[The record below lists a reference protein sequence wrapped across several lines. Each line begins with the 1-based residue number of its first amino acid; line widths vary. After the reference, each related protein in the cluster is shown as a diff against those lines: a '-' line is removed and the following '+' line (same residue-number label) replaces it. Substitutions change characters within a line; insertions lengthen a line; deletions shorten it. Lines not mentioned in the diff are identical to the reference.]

1 MKKKYSDLVLLILA
15 GELIFSLPFHITR
28 FFKPAVLDTF
38 QITNTNLGDA
48 FALYGILALLCYFP
62 GGYFADKLSPKK
74 LIFCSLLFTGV
85 GGLYYATLPHAKM
98 LPYLYAFWGITTILF
113 FWGALIKYT
122 SDWGGA
128 DQQGR
133 AFGYLEAGR
142 ALVASIFSSIAFLLV
157 YLLSQN
163 SESFSR
169 NSVQLVILFYA
180 ITTIVLSF
188 LILFFLQDKTN
199 KRTSGSPMGPSTN
212 INYYPV
218 FLISIIVVCAYCGFR
233 SIDNISLYLVEI
245 GKFTPIE
252 ASGFVTLLSYLRI
265 ISAVVAGFIADKI
278 TSIKLIIRLF
288 IVIILG
294 QSILF
299 SVYPQ
304 TFYHSLLVNGTLI
317 IVFISIVCLRAIY
330 FSLITHS
337 HIPSHR
343 YGFCVGI
350 VSVVGFTPDIFFHS
364 LTGRI
369 LDAEPGIIG
378 FQNYYLVTMLISI
391 LGLLASLKLIRW
403 VSSKN
408 SFKDTSRI
416 NN

>member
-1 MKKKYSDLVLLILA
+1 MQPYQNQ
-15 GELIFSLPFHITR
+15 LIF
-28 FFKPAVLDTF
+28 
-38 QITNTNLGDA
+38 
-48 FALYGILALLCYFP
+48 
-62 GGYFADKLSPKK
+62 
-74 LIFCSLLFTGV
+74 
-85 GGLYYATLPHAKM
+85 
-98 LPYLYAFWGITTILF
+98 PYLYAFWGITTILF

-122 SDWGGA
+122 SDWGGI

-157 YLLSQN
+157 YFFSQN
-163 SESFSR
+163 SEGFSR
-169 NSVQLVILFYA
+169 NSIQLVILFYA

-188 LILFFLQDKTN
+188 LVLFFLHDKS
-199 KRTSGSPMGPSTN
+199 KQELVDAQFASPIN

-245 GKFTPIE
+245 GNLTPIE
-252 ASGFVTLLSYLRI
+252 ASGFVTSLSYLRI
-265 ISAVVAGFIADKI
+265 ISALAAGLIADKI

-288 IVIILG
+288 IVTILG

-299 SVYPQ
+299 SIHPQ
-304 TFYHSLLVNGTLI
+304 TFYHSLLVTGTLI
-317 IVFISIVCLRAIY
+317 IVFTSIVSLRAY
-330 FSLITHS
+330 FSLVTHS
-337 HIPSHR
+337 HIPIHR
-343 YGFCVGI
+343 LGFCVGI
-350 VSVVGFTPDIFFHS
+350 ISLVGFTPDIFFHS

-378 FQNYYLVTMLISI
+378 FQNYYLVTLLISI
-391 LGLLASLKLIRW
+391 LGLLASLKLAVGFHR
-403 VSSKN
+403 KN
-408 SFKDTSRI
+408 SIQDANQT

>member
-1 MKKKYSDLVLLILA
+1 M
-15 GELIFSLPFHITR
+15 G
-28 FFKPAVLDTF
+28 
-38 QITNTNLGDA
+38 
-48 FALYGILALLCYFP
+48 
-62 GGYFADKLSPKK
+62 
-74 LIFCSLLFTGV
+74 
-85 GGLYYATLPHAKM
+85 
-98 LPYLYAFWGITTILF
+98 
-113 FWGALIKYT
+113 
-122 SDWGGA
+122 
-128 DQQGR
+128 
-133 AFGYLEAGR
+133 
-142 ALVASIFSSIAFLLV
+142 SSI
-157 YLLSQN
+157 
-163 SESFSR
+163 
-169 NSVQLVILFYA
+169 
-180 ITTIVLSF
+180 
-188 LILFFLQDKTN
+188 
-199 KRTSGSPMGPSTN
+199 N

-218 FLISIIVVCAYCGFR
+218 FLISVIVVCAYCGFR

-245 GKFTPIE
+245 GNSTPIE

-265 ISAVVAGFIADKI
+265 ISALAAGFIADKI
-278 TSIKLIIRLF
+278 TSIRLILRLF
-288 IVIILG
+288 IIIIIG

-299 SVYPQ
+299 SVHPQ
-304 TFYHSLLVNGTLI
+304 TFYQSLLVTGTLI

-350 VSVVGFTPDIFFHS
+350 ISVVGFTPDIFFHS

-403 VSSKN
+403 ISSKN